1 MRISDW
7 SSDVCSSDLIAN
19 VGTIGFKRSRAEF
32 GDIISSSALQSAGRV
47 AGSGTALKTIK
58 QQFTQGAIQSSL
70 NVMDMSIMGEGFF
83 MVKSTSGTTDMSF
96 TRNGSF
102 SVNSERFV
110 VDSGGQ
116 ALQVYPVN
124 DSGTVISTSIAD
136 TRALRLPLTSGQP
149 RATTGINL
157 ALNLPSDAE
166 VIPSNQIG
174 RAHV

>member
-7 SSDVCSSDLIAN
+7 SSDVCSSDL
-19 VGTIGFKRSRAEF
+19 
-32 GDIISSSALQSAGRV
+32 
-47 AGSGTALKTIK
+47 
-58 QQFTQGAIQSSL
+58 QFTQGAIQSSL

-116 ALQVYPVN
+116 ALQRSEEHTSELQSLMRISYAVFCLKKKITTN
-124 DSGTVISTSIAD
+124 TLGNIIIRSHVIHT
-136 TRALRLPLTSGQP
+136 Q
-149 RATTGINL
+149 
-157 ALNLPSDAE
+157 
-166 VIPSNQIG
+166 
-174 RAHV
+174 

>member
-1 MRISDW
+1 M
-7 SSDVCSSDLIAN
+7 
-19 VGTIGFKRSRAEF
+19 
-32 GDIISSSALQSAGRV
+32 ISSSELKGAGRV
-47 AGSGTALKTIK
+47 AGSGTSLKKIK

-116 ALQVYPVN
+116 ALQVYPDN
-124 DSGTVISTSIAD
+124 DCGTVISTRI
-136 TRALRLPLTSGQP
+136 G
-149 RATTGINL
+149 
-157 ALNLPSDAE
+157 E
-166 VIPSNQIG
+166 IG
-174 RAHV
+174 RAPV

>member
-1 MRISDW
+1 
-7 SSDVCSSDLIAN
+7 
-19 VGTIGFKRSRAEF
+19 
-32 GDIISSSALQSAGRV
+32 
-47 AGSGTALKTIK
+47 
-58 QQFTQGAIQSSL
+58 
-70 NVMDMSIMGEGFF
+70 MDMSIMGEGFF

-136 TRALRLPLTSGQP
+136 TRALRLPLPSGQP

-157 ALNLPSDAE
+157 APNLPSDAAG
-166 VIPSNQIG
+166 IPSKIG
-174 RAHV
+174 SA

>member
-1 MRISDW
+1 MRIRDW
-7 SSDVCSSDLIAN
+7 SSDVCSSD
-19 VGTIGFKRSRAEF
+19 R
-32 GDIISSSALQSAGRV
+32 
-47 AGSGTALKTIK
+47 
-58 QQFTQGAIQSSL
+58 
-70 NVMDMSIMGEGFF
+70 
-83 MVKSTSGTTDMSF
+83 MSF

-166 VIPSNQIG
+166 VIPSNPIYDPVTNPYTLD
-174 RAHV
+174 RKSTRLNSSH

>member
-1 MRISDW
+1 MAMYTSLTGLNAAQT
-7 SSDVCSSDLIAN
+7 DLSTTSNNSAK

-110 VDSGGQ
+110 VDSGGRSEEHTSE
-116 ALQVYPVN
+116 LQ
-124 DSGTVISTSIAD
+124 SLMRISYAVFCLKKKKTKVS
-136 TRALRLPLTSGQP
+136 
-149 RATTGINL
+149 
-157 ALNLPSDAE
+157 
-166 VIPSNQIG
+166 
-174 RAHV
+174 